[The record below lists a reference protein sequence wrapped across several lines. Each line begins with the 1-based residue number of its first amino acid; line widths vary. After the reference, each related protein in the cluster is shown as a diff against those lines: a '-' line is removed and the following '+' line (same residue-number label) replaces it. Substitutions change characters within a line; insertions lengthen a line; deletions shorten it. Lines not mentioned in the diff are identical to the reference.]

1 MKNFIRYDTSV
12 TGEGTKGTAIQYRL
26 KKTLQKKSY
35 PNISTAMLE
44 AYSDLLQ
51 SEDRAFLKKASDY
64 KKVFKDKISLL
75 FDPTFKRL
83 TFSGTLALK
92 LGILLN
98 WY

>member
-1 MKNFIRYDTSV
+1 MSLGFRLITDFTPFIFNPF
-12 TGEGTKGTAIQYRL
+12 
-26 KKTLQKKSY
+26 Y

-44 AYSDLLQ
+44 YYSDLLQ
-51 SEDRAFLKKASDY
+51 PGEMDFLKKASDY
-64 KKVFKDKISLL
+64 KTVFYDKVSLL